1 MAKTIAELIVASLKN
16 QGINRVYGLPGDS
29 VNGFTDAL
37 RKDGT
42 IEWAHVRNEEVA
54 AFAAGAEAHLTGS
67 LAVCAASCGPGNL
80 HLINGLFDCHRSR
93 VPVLA
98 LAAHIPSNE
107 IGTAYFQETHPQNL
121 FKECSDYCE
130 MVGVP
135 EQMPRLLQI
144 AMRTAITRSG
154 VAVLVI
160 PGEIFLQD
168 APDDTP
174 VPRIHIPGPIFRPND
189 QELHQAADLI
199 NQGKKVTILAG
210 AGCKD
215 AHAELIATAVRLKAP
230 IVHALRGKEYIE
242 YDNPCDVGLTG
253 LIGFSS
259 GYHAMENCDTLLMLG
274 TDFPYQ
280 QFFPP
285 RAKILQIDSRGEQLG
300 RRTPIAL
307 GLVGSIR
314 HTLPALLPLLTEK
327 TDQARLDSHL
337 NDYRKVR
344 EGLDDLA
351 QADGNKTPI
360 HPQYLARLVD
370 QIAAADAI
378 FTCDV
383 GTPTVW
389 AARYLTMNG
398 RRCLLGSFVHGSM
411 ASAVPQ
417 AIGAQASHRSR
428 QVVALAGDGGLAMM
442 LGDLLTLRQLK
453 LPVKIVVFNNASLAF
468 VEMEMKAAGIVNYGT
483 DLDNPNFADLARAV
497 GLHSVRVE
505 YPDDLASAL
514 RTAFEIPGPSLV
526 EVIVNRQELS
536 MPPNITFG
544 QAKGFSLWAAKSV
557 LNGRGDEVIDL
568 ARTNVLQ
575 RILS

>member
-1 MAKTIAELIVASLKN
+1 MAKTIAEVIVESLKN
-16 QGINRVYGLPGDS
+16 AGVKRVYGLPGDS

-37 RKDGT
+37 RKDGSL
-42 IEWAHVRNEEVA
+42 EWAHVRNEEVA

-107 IGTAYFQETHPQNL
+107 IGSGYFQETHPQNL

-144 AMRTAITRSG
+144 ATRTAITRSG

-160 PGEIFLQD
+160 PGEIFLHD
-168 APDDTP
+168 AANDNP
-174 VPRIHIPGPIFRPND
+174 VAPIHVPQPIVRPND
-189 QELHQAADLI
+189 EELRKAANIL
-199 NQGKKVTILAG
+199 NTGKKVTILAG

-215 AHAELIATAVRLKAP
+215 AHDDVIAIAAALKAP
-230 IVHALRGKEYIE
+230 VVHALRGKEYVE
-242 YDNPCDVGLTG
+242 YDNPYDVGLTG

-280 QFFPP
+280 QFFPSK
-285 RAKILQIDSRGEQLG
+285 AKVIQIDTRGEQLG
-300 RRTPIAL
+300 RRTPLEL
-307 GLVGSIR
+307 GLVGSIK
-314 HTLPALLPLLTEK
+314 HTLPALLPLLTPK
-327 TDQARLDSHL
+327 TDQVRLDTHI
-337 NDYRKVR
+337 NDYKKVR
-344 EGLDDLA
+344 EGLEDLA
-351 QADGNKTPI
+351 QPDNNQTPI
-360 HPQYLARLVD
+360 HPQFLARLIDKV
-370 QIAAADAI
+370 AADDAI

-398 RRCLLGSFVHGSM
+398 RRRLVGSFTHGSM

-417 AIGAQASHRSR
+417 AIGAQASHRER

-453 LPVKIVVFNNASLAF
+453 LPVKIVVFNNSSLAF
-468 VEMEMKAAGIVNYGT
+468 VELEMKAAGIVNYGT
-483 DLDNPNFADLARAV
+483 ELDNPSFADLAKAT
-497 GLHSVRVE
+497 GLNGIRVE
-505 YPDDLASAL
+505 HPNDLESAL
-514 RTAFEIPGPSLV
+514 RSAFATPGPALV
-526 EVIVNRQELS
+526 EVMVNRQELS
-536 MPPNITFG
+536 MPPSITFG

-557 LNGRGDEVIDL
+557 LSGRGDEVLDL
-568 ARTNVLQ
+568 AKTNVLQ
-575 RILS
+575 RFLS

>member
-1 MAKTIAELIVASLKN
+1 MARTIAEVIVESLKN
-16 QGINRVYGLPGDS
+16 AGVKRVYGLPGDS
-29 VNGFTDAL
+29 LNGFTDAI

-42 IEWAHVRNEEVA
+42 LEWAHVRNEEVA

-98 LAAHIPSNE
+98 IAAHIPSNE
-107 IGTAYFQETHPQNL
+107 IGTGYFQETHPQNL

-135 EQMPRLLQI
+135 EQMPRLLEI
-144 AMRTAITRSG
+144 AMRSAITRSS
-154 VAVLVI
+154 VSVLVI
-160 PGEIFLQD
+160 PGEIFLHD
-168 APDDTP
+168 AVNGNPVLPIQIPD
-174 VPRIHIPGPIFRPND
+174 PILRPND
-189 QELHQAADLI
+189 QELRKAAELL
-199 NQGKKVTILAG
+199 NTGKKVTILAG

-215 AHAELIATAVRLKAP
+215 AHDDLIATAATLKAP

-242 YDNPCDVGLTG
+242 YDNPNDVGLTG

-259 GYHAMENCDTLLMLG
+259 GYHAMESCDTLLMLG

-280 QFFPP
+280 QFFPSK
-285 RAKILQIDSRGEQLG
+285 ATVIQIDARGEQIG
-300 RRTPIAL
+300 RRTPVEL
-307 GLVGSIR
+307 GLVGSIK
-314 HTLPALLPLLTEK
+314 HTLPALLPLLTQK
-327 TDQARLDSHL
+327 TDQARLDTHI
-337 NDYRKVR
+337 NDYKKVR
-344 EGLDDLA
+344 EGLEELA
-351 QADGNKTPI
+351 QPDKNQTPI
-360 HPQYLARLVD
+360 HPQYVARLID
-370 QIAAADAI
+370 KIAADDTL

-398 RRCLLGSFVHGSM
+398 RRRLLGSFVHGSM
-411 ASAVPQ
+411 ASAIPQ

-453 LPVKIVVFNNASLAF
+453 LPIKIVVFNNSSLAF
-468 VEMEMKAAGIVNYGT
+468 VELEMKAAGIVNYGT
-483 DLDNPNFADLARAV
+483 NLDNPNFADLAKAT
-497 GLHSVRVE
+497 GLHGVRVE
-505 YPDDLASAL
+505 YPNDLEAAL
-514 RTAFEIPGPSLV
+514 RTAFETPGPALV
-526 EVIVNRQELS
+526 EVMVNRQELS
-536 MPPNITFG
+536 MPPSITFG

-557 LNGRGDEVIDL
+557 LSGRGDEVLDL
-568 ARTNVLQ
+568 AKTNVLQ

>member
-1 MAKTIAELIVASLKN
+1 MAKTIAEVIVESLKN
-16 QGINRVYGLPGDS
+16 AGVKRVYGLPGDS
-29 VNGFTDAL
+29 LNGFTDAI

-42 IEWAHVRNEEVA
+42 LEWAHVRNEEVA

-98 LAAHIPSNE
+98 IAAHIPSNE
-107 IGTAYFQETHPQNL
+107 IGTGYFQETHPQNL

-135 EQMPRLLQI
+135 EQMPRLLEI
-144 AMRTAITRSG
+144 AMRSAITRSS
-154 VAVLVI
+154 VSVLVI
-160 PGEIFLQD
+160 PGEIFLHD
-168 APDDTP
+168 AVNGNPVLPIQIPD
-174 VPRIHIPGPIFRPND
+174 PILRPND
-189 QELHQAADLI
+189 QELRKAAELL
-199 NQGKKVTILAG
+199 NTGKKVTILAG

-215 AHAELIATAVRLKAP
+215 AHDDLIATAAVLKAP

-242 YDNPCDVGLTG
+242 YDNPNDVGLTG

-259 GYHAMENCDTLLMLG
+259 GYHAMESCDTLLMLG

-280 QFFPP
+280 QFFPSK
-285 RAKILQIDSRGEQLG
+285 ATVIQIDARGEQIG
-300 RRTPIAL
+300 RRTPVEL
-307 GLVGSIR
+307 GLIGSIK
-314 HTLPALLPLLTEK
+314 HTLPALLPLLTQK
-327 TDQARLDSHL
+327 TDQARLDTHI
-337 NDYRKVR
+337 NDYKKVR
-344 EGLDDLA
+344 EGLEELA
-351 QADGNKTPI
+351 QPDKNQTPI
-360 HPQYLARLVD
+360 HPQYVARLID
-370 QIAAADAI
+370 KIAADDTL

-398 RRCLLGSFVHGSM
+398 RRRLLGSFVHGSM
-411 ASAVPQ
+411 ASAIPQ

-453 LPVKIVVFNNASLAF
+453 LPIKIVVFNNSSLAF
-468 VEMEMKAAGIVNYGT
+468 VELEMKAAGIVNYGT
-483 DLDNPNFADLARAV
+483 NLDNPNFADLAKAT
-497 GLHSVRVE
+497 GLYGVRVE
-505 YPDDLASAL
+505 YPNDLEAAL
-514 RTAFEIPGPSLV
+514 RTAFETPGPALV
-526 EVIVNRQELS
+526 EVMVNRQELS
-536 MPPNITFG
+536 MPPSITFG

-557 LNGRGDEVIDL
+557 LSGRGDEVLDL
-568 ARTNVLQ
+568 AKTNVLQ